1 MVSPP
6 PGVSSGSSDPP
17 IASAKPRD
25 SARPSPTP
33 AVLSLSPSRWNGTKI
48 RIRSASGMPGPRS
61 ITSSST
67 RSPTELAVSFGGSPG
82 GE

>member
-17 IASAKPRD
+17 MASAKPRD
-25 SARPSPTP
+25 SARPSPMP
-33 AVLSLSPSRWNGTKI
+33 VVLSLSPSRWNGTNI
-48 RIRSASGMPGPRS
+48 RVRSASGMPGPRS
-61 ITSSST
+61 MTSSST
-67 RSPTELAVSFGGSPG
+67 RSPSELADSSGGSPG